1 MRPHLHVHAIAQ
13 GWKERGS
20 HDDELLLWLDHSS
33 RLKTLTN
40 EAAWRAAAAEEAASE
55 CSWSENRKA
64 PLTQS
69 SAGRPTPPSL
79 QTQDKLLKL
88 IEKSCKDASG
98 VTAVTATTLP
108 YSNKISEFSR

>member
-1 MRPHLHVHAIAQ
+1 MD
-13 GWKERGS
+13 GS
-20 HDDELLLWLDHSS
+20 FEGTHDRVFVGLSP
-33 RLKTLTN
+33 
-40 EAAWRAAAAEEAASE
+40 ASE
-55 CSWSENRKA
+55 LNSCERIKA
-64 PLTQS
+64 NDIVYCVWEYYSNATNHVAPTQPGPGGRVTQS

>member
-1 MRPHLHVHAIAQ
+1 MAWAAG
-13 GWKERGS
+13 GWLGWSDFETSGGGR
-20 HDDELLLWLDHSS
+20 EV
-33 RLKTLTN
+33 
-40 EAAWRAAAAEEAASE
+40 AWRAAAAEEAASE
-55 CSWSENRKA
+55 CSWSENRQA